1 MEWQIIVFAL
11 VILFLLAM
19 LVWMV
24 WGFVSS
30 LLELRRKKK
39 EMNIHQWKARR
50 ADPKGVLEAGKP
62 KIGQHATTMEIPG
75 SPWKTVPII
84 FGEQRLPRGSFVGV
98 WFNTRHSGK
107 TEKELWA
114 LIQEHRTLMI
124 DDERTPF
131 DIDGYRDLDAIVLA
145 VDCARGRGFHSFI
158 GEPKG
163 LLLDHFLK
171 GTDTIED
178 YLVWLEKNAR
188 FDPEDFWFNT
198 HSADPE
204 FRMKDY
210 RRVAELVQRRET
222 ELAIRT
228 TSG

>member
-24 WGFVSS
+24 WGFVSD
-30 LLELRRKKK
+30 LLLLRRKKK

-98 WFNTRHSGK
+98 WFNKKHSGK
-107 TEKELWA
+107 SEKELWD
-114 LIQEHRTLMI
+114 LVQEHRTLMI
-124 DDERTPF
+124 DDERTPY
-131 DIDGYRDLDAIVLA
+131 DIEGYRDQDAIVLT
-145 VDCARGRGFHSFI
+145 VDCARGRGFHAFI
-158 GEPKG
+158 GQPKG

-171 GTDTIED
+171 GVDTISD
-178 YLVWLEKNAR
+178 YLDWFEKNAKI
-188 FDPEDFWFNT
+188 DPDDFWWNC
-198 HSADPE
+198 HSADHE
-204 FRMKDY
+204 WAMKDY
-210 RRVAELVQRRET
+210 RRVGEFVDKLEKELS
-222 ELAIRT
+222 AKT
-228 TSG
+228 TTG